1 MWGKFKKLSL
11 LKKILVIFLI
21 YFVVFTVSMMIHQAI
36 RDSKN
41 RDEVDKGNITK
52 ENIISE
58 REKEDIYKQEM
69 QAKVDSIIPEDLKD
83 KTTYYVN
90 ILNPTK
96 GEGYIV
102 SIQVE
107 NSRFN
112 DENECRNFI
121 KEFVNNIKDMNDIHS
136 VRISFIVDVTL
147 TYDVFLDDWNNI
159 KNDVNLIDDLEFE
172 AKS

>member
-41 RDEVDKGNITK
+41 RDEVNEGNITK

-69 QAKVDSIIPEDLKD
+69 QAKVDSMIPEDLKD

-112 DENECRNFI
+112 DEN
-121 KEFVNNIKDMNDIHS
+121 
-136 VRISFIVDVTL
+136 
-147 TYDVFLDDWNNI
+147 
-159 KNDVNLIDDLEFE
+159 
-172 AKS
+172 